1 MYQVDK
7 VSSLFIVL
15 YSQYVFALVLA
26 EKTDSSETND
36 DFSVDVDISL
46 TKPPS
51 FASSTKVFACSIV
64 ILTIVDV
71 MISISYRIVTNDYS
85 KS

>member
-1 MYQVDK
+1 M
-7 VSSLFIVL
+7 F
-15 YSQYVFALVLA
+15 LA

-51 FASSTKVFACSIV
+51 FASSTKVMNLYVYTGHVC
-64 ILTIVDV
+64 V
-71 MISISYRIVTNDYS
+71 MTSTLVLVL
-85 KS
+85 